1 MATNYRLLGQA
12 HLTTTSPTDVYT
24 VGSATETIISTII
37 VANISAAATTF
48 DIAFRDDGD
57 TLANKHYAAKQ
68 VPIAANDSTTLTLG
82 ITLEATDVVTCQ
94 AGSADALTFQL
105 FGAEVAV

>member
-1 MATNYRLLGQA
+1 MATSYKILGQA
-12 HLTTTSPTDVYT
+12 HLTTTSPTDIYT
-24 VGSATETIISTII
+24 VGASTETIISTII
-37 VANISAAATTF
+37 VANITGSATTF

-57 TLANKHYAAKQ
+57 TLANLHYAAKQ

-94 AGSADALTFQL
+94 AGDADALTFQIY
-105 FGAEVAV
+105 GAEIDV